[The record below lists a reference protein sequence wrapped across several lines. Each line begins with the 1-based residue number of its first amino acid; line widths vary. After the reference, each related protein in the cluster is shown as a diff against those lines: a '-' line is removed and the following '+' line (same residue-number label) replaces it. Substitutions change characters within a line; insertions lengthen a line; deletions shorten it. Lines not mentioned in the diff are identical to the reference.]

1 MTAHVHEGG
10 CLCGAVRYRVSGPLG
25 DVVHCHCL
33 MCQRSSGAPIVTWA
47 VLRRADVAF
56 TGVSP
61 SIHRSSATG
70 TRRFCPR
77 CGCQIAFE
85 DSRRPADIDIT
96 AATLD
101 AANQLAPSRHIWVE
115 SRRPWIR
122 TCDGLPEYP
131 EEATDA

>member
-47 VLRRADVAF
+47 V
-56 TGVSP
+56 
-61 SIHRSSATG
+61 
-70 TRRFCPR
+70 RRFCPR